1 MIKGILKKIIA
12 LLAAVITLAACS
24 SESTEGSPQTTSVTV
39 TTSGEQ
45 DIEIYSK
52 SVYAGEGYTFEFS
65 DSGDNYIING
75 IATESD
81 LIFTIEN
88 RFFEVSTC
96 IDSLPSGFGAGVL
109 SEDNCRILPGRFPS
123 DPQKE
128 LLQVIFYN
136 DETKEYASKLYGIR
150 RGVFMPLD
158 IYDNSHLSMT
168 YLDTIPEIDLIPTEI
183 NKFMTTPQ
191 IVYTEVGSAVVSIF
205 TYTFDPNAMTFV
217 KGSERI
223 TTDNPLYYGYA
234 AHSVATDLYGYFV
247 DKSFNL
253 DPNMNVEPFY
263 NNATD
268 SEDYYFAVDDPRFST
283 LAELEAYIRQ
293 FFSEEIAIEMFRTA
307 PQKYRDIGGKL
318 HTLSVNSPHDMSFG
332 SVILTDAVTEETNI
346 LYPVEQ
352 FITAGGKT
360 VLEAK
365 PEFIIDSTS
374 PPRWKAV
381 RYSYPYK

>member
-1 MIKGILKKIIA
+1 MTKSKLQNLIA
-12 LLAAVITLAACS
+12 FFAALTLAACS
-24 SESTEGSPQTTSVTV
+24 SEPPDGAVPSSTTVTSVNP
-39 TTSGEQ
+39 TTQ
-45 DIEIYSK
+45 IENIVVYS
-52 SVYAGEGYTFEFS
+52 GEGYTFEFS

-96 IDSLPSGFGAGVL
+96 IDSLPSGYKAGVL

-136 DETKEYASKLYGIR
+136 NDKTEYVSKLYGIR
-150 RGVFMPLD
+150 GGVFMPLD
-158 IYDNSHLSMT
+158 IYDNSYLSMT
-168 YLDTIPEIDLIPTEI
+168 YIDTIPETDLIPTEI

-191 IVYTEVGSAVVSIF
+191 IVYSEVGNAVVSIF

-217 KGSERI
+217 KESEKI

-234 AHSVATDLYGYFV
+234 AHTAATDLYGYFV

-268 SEDYYFAVDDPRFST
+268 SDDYYFAVDDPRFST
-283 LAELEAYIRQ
+283 LAELESYIRQ
-293 FFSEEIAIEMFRTA
+293 YFSEEIAIEMFRTA
-307 PQKYRDIGGKL
+307 PQKYRDINGKL
-318 HTLSVNSPHDMSFG
+318 HTLAINTPHDPSFG
-332 SVILTDAVTEETNI
+332 SVILTDAVVEETDI
-346 LYPVEQ
+346 VYPVEQ
-352 FITAGGKT
+352 FVTTGGKT
-360 VLEAK
+360 VLEAG

>member
-1 MIKGILKKIIA
+1 MIKGKLQNIIA
-12 LLAAVITLAACS
+12 LLAALTLAACS
-24 SESTEGSPQTTSVTV
+24 SAGTDGSPLQTTVTV

-45 DIEIYSK
+45 DIDLYSK
-52 SVYAGEGYTFEFS
+52 AVYAGEGYTFEFS

-75 IATESD
+75 IATESN

-96 IDSLPSGFGAGVL
+96 IDSLPTGFTAGVL
-109 SEDNCRILPGRFPS
+109 SEDNCRILPWRFPS

-136 DETKEYASKLYGIR
+136 DELNEYASKLYGIR
-150 RGVFMPLD
+150 SGVFMPLD
-158 IYDNSHLSMT
+158 IYDNSNLSMT
-168 YLDTIPEIDLIPTEI
+168 YIDTIPETDLIPTEI
-183 NKFMTTPQ
+183 NKFMTSPQ
-191 IVYTEVGSAVVSIF
+191 IIYTEVGNAVVSIY

-217 KGSERI
+217 KESEKI

-234 AHSVATDLYGYFV
+234 AHTVATDLYGYFV
-247 DKSFNL
+247 DKSFNI

-268 SEDYYFAVDDPRFST
+268 SDDYYFAVDDPRFST
-283 LAELEAYIRQ
+283 LAELEVYIRQ
-293 FFSEEIAIEMFRTA
+293 YFSEEIAAEMFRQA
-307 PQKYRDIGGKL
+307 PQKYRDINGKL
-318 HTLSVNSPHDMSFG
+318 HTLSISIPHDTSLG
-332 SVILTDAVTEETNI
+332 NVILTDAVIEETNI

-360 VLEAK
+360 ALEAK
-365 PEFIIDSTS
+365 SEFIIDSTT